1 MLGPL
6 QVPLLPEGQ
15 AQPVPDARLVLAL
28 GGLLRDGQALLQ
40 VVDGLV
46 QVPEAV
52 LESSWKEEET
62 WSPLGPN

>member
-1 MLGPL
+1 
-6 QVPLLPEGQ
+6 
-15 AQPVPDARLVLAL
+15 VPDARLVLAL